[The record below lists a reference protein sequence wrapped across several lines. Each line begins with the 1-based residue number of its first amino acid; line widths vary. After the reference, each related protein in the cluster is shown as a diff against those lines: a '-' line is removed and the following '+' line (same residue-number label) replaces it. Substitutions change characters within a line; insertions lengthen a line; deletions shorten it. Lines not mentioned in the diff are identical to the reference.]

1 MYTAVLERTREIGIL
16 KALGA
21 SPAFVLGI
29 LFRETLLL
37 AIFGSALGIGFSYG
51 TRWLI
56 MTLVP
61 ASLEQIIVYGWWPI
75 AGAIALVGA
84 LLGAAY
90 PGWRAA
96 RQDPIEAL
104 SYE

>member
-1 MYTAVLERTREIGIL
+1 VLERTREIGIL

-37 AIFGSALGIGFSYG
+37 AILGSALGIGFSYG

-75 AGAIALVGA
+75 AGAIALVGRCWA
-84 LLGAAY
+84 RPTRAGGR
-90 PGWRAA
+90 PGRIPS
-96 RQDPIEAL
+96 RR
-104 SYE
+104 